1 MDYSKDPA
9 SNQSPGEG
17 ITKCEEFW
25 FDDGNIVLV
34 ARNTS
39 FRVHK
44 GFLRRQSPVFN
55 DILNLPQSPDE
66 TSGAQ
71 IEACPI
77 VQLSDSREDIHHMLS
92 VLYDGGNKYFGSK
105 TALPFATV
113 SSMLTMGMKYQIDK
127 LSQEAISRLNVC
139 FPTDVLHFLESE
151 TRYFQYLPVAHLSG
165 MAAVSIQLPVHPM
178 INSLQA
184 LLPVFHPVATTSVN
198 PSSSMAP
205 SPPHISF
212 KSTKFDKLISVVTDL
227 SSADRIPP
235 EILHTIVQS
244 LTESQSD
251 GFPYD
256 WTFVYHDHKERVE
269 PAFERTRV
277 VQPQDVA
284 SFGKSIRRLVFR
296 KTPSIFSIDPHKTPI
311 FPGNICQHLPLLE
324 DLCFR
329 EIQFPDAYSFASM
342 LHLRTLQ
349 IAQCTH
355 QQNHIRVGT
364 DVIILVSSTL
374 MPSLSSLGLFQ
385 NSIRVHVD
393 NQALLGLN
401 ILGLIGPA
409 EYDSFVLWC
418 QDQPESLINIRELTF
433 GTTWYPIIG
442 EDEGYN
448 IPDLENIS
456 FDHLQPLTC
465 IVWGYGLG
473 HSDLVEEVSARIL
486 LRLTQRLHSMG
497 NFSNSGLRDLEII
510 TIGSSDLD
518 TEFTSVA
525 LLISC
530 IHEECIRKGINFHIQ
545 EDALDEI
552 ISRRLL

>member
-1 MDYSKDPA
+1 
-9 SNQSPGEG
+9 
-17 ITKCEEFW
+17 
-25 FDDGNIVLV
+25 
-34 ARNTS
+34 
-39 FRVHK
+39 
-44 GFLRRQSPVFN
+44 
-55 DILNLPQSPDE
+55 
-66 TSGAQ
+66 
-71 IEACPI
+71 
-77 VQLSDSREDIHHMLS
+77 
-92 VLYDGGNKYFGSK
+92 
-105 TALPFATV
+105 
-113 SSMLTMGMKYQIDK
+113 
-127 LSQEAISRLNVC
+127 
-139 FPTDVLHFLESE
+139 
-151 TRYFQYLPVAHLSG
+151 

-184 LLPVFHPVATTSVN
+184 LLPAFHPVATTSVN

-212 KSTKFDKLISVVTDL
+212 KSTKFDKLNSVVTDL

-269 PAFERTRV
+269 VCRYIQLDILRVTSINRLWYNSALSLLYRKPFLSSIRSLRLFARTVSHSLVLASLVKEIVVLPQDDYFYDSHLDRRGWLHNIIARRRSESVRRHTTTILRHCPSIQTLTADSSVPNLNCGIKSAFERTRV

-329 EIQFPDAYSFASM
+329 EIQFPDAYSFPPM

-418 QDQPESLINIRELTF
+418 QDQPESLVNIRELTF

-448 IPDLENIS
+448 IPGLENIS
-456 FDHLQPLTC
+456 FDHLQSLTC